1 MEAMAHL
8 LGGLGLF
15 LLGMKGLSG
24 QLALLAGPRLRA
36 VLARGTANSWQAAA
50 LGLAMGLLTQS
61 SQAVTVIIASMRS
74 AGLIAA
80 RPALPMLA
88 WANLGTAALVLLA
101 TFDLFLAAL
110 WLLGLVG
117 LASFTGR
124 RAEARW
130 RPFLLGL
137 GLMLLG
143 LGLLKMGAPSLREAP
158 LLREVLALAE
168 GLWLPA
174 FLLGVVAALASHS
187 SSTVAVVLITF
198 KAAGLLS
205 FDQAIAGIYGASL
218 GSGLAIWLLA
228 GQMQGSARQ
237 VVLYQALLRGGGAL
251 LFLALLE
258 LERASGLPL
267 VTALAAWLAT
277 PMDTQLAVIFLMLQ
291 LGQAVLAA
299 PLNRPMERWLARL
312 APPSAGEALARPRY
326 ISPAALED
334 APSALTLAEAEQARL
349 LERLPGLLDPVR
361 PEAGAGPGPDRLDP
375 EASAALEAE
384 IHQFLTAL
392 LRREPAPAALREAVR
407 LRERLGLLASL
418 RETLVDFVAAQSGT
432 APTPGPISAMGEA
445 LHLLMEELREMQ
457 GAEAARWII
466 GMTADRGE
474 MMAGLRRAAAGAPS
488 ERIFLLTGLFE
499 RAVWLARRLALL
511 EAERV

>member
-1 MEAMAHL
+1 MEALAHL

-24 QLALLAGPRLRA
+24 QLTLLAGPRLRA
-36 VLARGTANSWQAAA
+36 VLARGTANSWQAAG

-61 SQAVTVIIASMRS
+61 SQAVTVIIASLRL

-88 WANLGTAALVLLA
+88 WANTGTAALVLLA

-158 LLREVLALAE
+158 LLREALALAE

-174 FLLGVVAALASHS
+174 FLLGMVAALASHS

-205 FDQAIAGIYGASL
+205 FDQAVAGIYGASL

-237 VVLYQALLRGGGAL
+237 VVLYQAVLRGGGAL

-267 VTALAAWLAT
+267 VTALAARLVT
-277 PMDTQLAVIFLMLQ
+277 PMDTQLAVIFLLLQ

-299 PLNRPMERWLARL
+299 PLNRPAERWLTRL
-312 APPSAGEALARPRY
+312 APPSAGEALARPRH

-334 APSALTLAEAEQARL
+334 ATSALTLAEAEQARL

-361 PEAGAGPGPDRLDP
+361 PEAGGGPGPDSA
-375 EASAALEAE
+375 ASAALEAE
-384 IHQFLTAL
+384 IRQFLAAL
-392 LRREPAPAALREAVR
+392 LRRDPAPEALREAVR

-418 RETLVDFVAAQSGT
+418 RETLVEFVAAQSGT
-432 APTPGPISAMGEA
+432 DPIPGPITAMGEA
-445 LHLLMEELREMQ
+445 LHLLMEELREMR
-457 GAEAARWII
+457 GAEAARWLI